1 MANTPRKVAGSLSRQ
16 RQIVKTNLGAIG
28 GTINE
33 MEEIN
38 TNRLVCT
45 SILRREGGL
54 MELEFEYR
62 LGVVEER
69 LQDMEFQSG
78 YEQLVE
84 VEIEMPPGVQD
95 LLIGWGELLT
105 QEPQVQGG
113 EAVPMVARVSQH
125 HFGVPL
131 LGMHFINHE
140 DSLSSIESD
149 PLIHPGTIIFN
160 PEIDGKI
167 TGNMANRDS
176 SVSKVRDPGPDVAM
190 TLRLWIDPESTRTTA
205 ARTLNRNYNSTE
217 WTLAQAVRTLC
228 QICNPLEE
236 FVVNPTVKE
245 LEGVF
250 ADETEPIRNFSLLA
264 GLGLNECL
272 SELLKPHG
280 YSWFLSPGRNE
291 DQNSPDY
298 GTTQIRIRIFK
309 LGRGAFKKLNQPAP
323 GDTLIATGK
332 QNLIGWSL
340 RQTFDFLRN
349 RITAQGGL
357 VQREVTIILEQ
368 GWIGGIFATE
378 VENLMRDSPLW
389 INNQDILRKWVANEA
404 GDWIGQNGIT
414 EALDLSTELGEST
427 AYKRRRF
434 EDCLTRM
441 GNETGDTRRRS
452 PLIEYFAPLATDENE
467 IVTFQLYGD
476 PDSASFKI
484 HWRDAGTKKEVGP
497 YTLSA
502 TASAIAADLTGEG
515 VAGIESSSG
524 SLTSGIELVFNVEE
538 IAPDFWIE
546 GEFVAGTKPSITANS
561 SRWKPIPDGWSPQLL
576 ETELGVYFASDEAV
590 QQIHALGNEAAI
602 RITATVTGDDRLTS
616 TAERETTS
624 PMNHDCEV
632 VFDVSD
638 RFFDRQ
644 LQRTGEFASKLIG
657 ALGSADTEAD
667 EADDTEQINDW
678 TERVRKLEDAL
689 HIEGTLQTVGLRID
703 YEIGDLLRK
712 IEGRNVSLN
721 RKATDSGEVL
731 YPQISGIQY
740 LPLQQ
745 KTILFVEPLDQSEA
759 ELRDLERRRRK
770 SGKRPGGR
778 G

>member
-1 MANTPRKVAGSLSRQ
+1 MANTPRKRVGSLSRS

-28 GTINE
+28 GGIND
-33 MEEIN
+33 MEEVN
-38 TNRLVCT
+38 TKRLVCT
-45 SILRREGGL
+45 SILRREGGI
-54 MELEFEYR
+54 MELEFDYR
-62 LGVVEER
+62 LGEVEER
-69 LQDMEFQSG
+69 LQDMEFESG

-84 VEIEMPPGVQD
+84 VEIEMPAGVQD

-105 QEPQVQGG
+105 QEPQVEGG
-113 EAVPMVARVSQH
+113 ESVPMVARVSQH
-125 HFGVPL
+125 HFGIPL
-131 LGMHFINHE
+131 AGMHLVNHE

-149 PLIHPGTIIFN
+149 PLIHPGTIVFN
-160 PEIDGKI
+160 PEIDGEI

-176 SVSKVRDPGPDVAM
+176 SISKVRDPGPDVAM
-190 TLRLWIDPESTRTTA
+190 SLRLWIDPESTRTAA
-205 ARTLNRNYNSTE
+205 ARTLNRNYDSEE
-217 WTLAQAVRTLC
+217 WTLVEAVRTLC
-228 QICNPLEE
+228 HLCNPLEE
-236 FVVNPTVKE
+236 FVINPTKKE

-250 ADETEPIRNFSLLA
+250 KNEEEPIRNFSLQA
-264 GLGLNECL
+264 GLGLQECL

-280 YSWFLSPGRNE
+280 YSWYLSPGRNQ

-298 GTTQIRIRIFK
+298 GTTEIRIRIFK
-309 LGRGAFKKLNQPAP
+309 LGEGVKRQLNQPAP
-323 GDTLIATGK
+323 GGVLAANGK
-332 QNLIGWSL
+332 QNLIGWRL

-349 RITAQGGL
+349 RITAHGGL

-368 GWIGGIFATE
+368 GWVGGVA
-378 VENLMRDSPLW
+378 VDVAKLMRDNPEW
-389 INNQDILRKWVANEA
+389 INNQDVLRKWVGNEA
-404 GDWIGQNGIT
+404 GDLIGQNGIT
-414 EALDLSTELGEST
+414 EPLDLSEELGEST
-427 AYKRRRF
+427 AHKRRQF

-441 GNETGDTRRRS
+441 GSTTGETRRRS
-452 PLIEYFAPLATDENE
+452 PLIEYFAPLATDEKE
-467 IVTFQLYGD
+467 VVTFQVFGD

-484 HWRDAGTKKEVGP
+484 HWLDAGTEKEVGP
-497 YTLSA
+497 FTLSV
-502 TASAIAADLTGEG
+502 TASAIESALTGQG
-515 VAGIESSSG
+515 VAGIENASG
-524 SLTSGIELVFNVEE
+524 SLSSGIDLVFSTEE

-546 GEFVAGTKPSITANS
+546 GTFVEGTKPAITANS

-590 QQIHALGNEAAI
+590 QQLHALGSDAAI

-616 TAERETTS
+616 TAERESTS

-644 LQRTGEFASKLIG
+644 IQRTGEFASKLIG

-667 EADDTEQINDW
+667 ERDDTDQINDW

-689 HIEGTLQTVGLRID
+689 HIEGTMQTVGLRID
-703 YEIGDLLRK
+703 YEIGDLLRR
-712 IEGRNVSLN
+712 IDGRNVSLN

-731 YPQISGIQY
+731 YPQITAIQY
-740 LPLQQ
+740 LPLEQR
-745 KTILFVEPLDQSEA
+745 TVLYVEPLDQSEA

-770 SGKRPGGR
+770 SGKKPGGR